1 MAASG
6 RSRAGRLVVFEG
18 GDGVGKST
26 QVRLAARAL
35 AEAGVEHVVTH
46 EPGGTRLG
54 ETLRGLLLDPA
65 TGDVA
70 PRAEV
75 LLYAADK
82 AQHLHQVVRP
92 ALDRGAVVICD
103 RYLDSM
109 LAYQGAGRVLDVEDV
124 AAIGAWATGGLVPDL
139 TVLLDMDPARA
150 VGVKRGRDRLE
161 QAGDGFHA
169 RVRQGFLDLAA
180 RAPERYLVLPARTG
194 REHLARLI
202 RHRLT
207 GLGIEGLRG

>member
-1 MAASG
+1 MVASE
-6 RSRAGRLVVFEG
+6 RSRRGLFVVFEG

-26 QVRLAARAL
+26 QVQLAARAL
-35 AEAGVEHVVTH
+35 REAGVEHVVTR
-46 EPGGTRLG
+46 EPGDTELG
-54 ETLRGLLLDPA
+54 DALRTLLLDPA

-70 PRAEV
+70 PRAEA

-82 AQHLHQVVRP
+82 AQHLHRVVRP
-92 ALDRGAVVICD
+92 ALARGAVVVCD

-109 LAYQGAGRVLDVEDV
+109 LAYQGAGRVLDADDV
-124 AAIGAWATGGLVPDL
+124 AVIGEWATGGLVPDL
-139 TVLLDMDPARA
+139 TVLLDMDPAEA

-194 REHLARLI
+194 REHLAGVI
-202 RHRLT
+202 RRRLT
-207 GLGIEGLRG
+207 GLGVEGLGE

>member
-1 MAASG
+1 MRGGRVGFLAVFHVGTVTQLAQPLLVGLAALGLAQLGTG
-6 RSRAGRLVVFEG
+6 RIAQPLGRF
-18 GDGVGKST
+18 GVGS
-26 QVRLAARAL
+26 
-35 AEAGVEHVVTH
+35 
-46 EPGGTRLG
+46 P
-54 ETLRGLLLDPA
+54 
-65 TGDVA
+65 
-70 PRAEV
+70 
-75 LLYAADK
+75 